1 MRLFIVTVNKS
12 EDGKVIVTGKTSIG
26 DFKGIWKSKDVP
38 LVNEDYDVEL
48 TLPLLSRDS
57 VKIEEPHLS
66 AQSMLD
72 LNERLYLRGKCEII
86 DEDDIYIMR
95 FDTNWIEML
104 EIERNEIKV
113 NDIISLMVPIDQVE
127 IYPVSW

>member
-1 MRLFIVTVNKS
+1 
-12 EDGKVIVTGKTSIG
+12 
-26 DFKGIWKSKDVP
+26 
-38 LVNEDYDVEL
+38 
-48 TLPLLSRDS
+48 
-57 VKIEEPHLS
+57 
-66 AQSMLD
+66 MLD

-104 EIERNEIKV
+104 EIEHNEIKV

>member
-1 MRLFIVTVNKS
+1 MRLLIETMNKS
-12 EDGKVIVTGKTSIG
+12 EDEKITVTGRTSIG

-57 VKIEEPHLS
+57 VKVEESQMS
-66 AQSMLD
+66 AQSMVDLD
-72 LNERLYLRGKCEII
+72 ERLHLRGKCEVI
-86 DEDDIYIMR
+86 DEDDIYVIR
-95 FDTNWIEML
+95 FDNNWIEML
-104 EIERNEIKV
+104 EIEPNEIKV
-113 NDIISLMVPIDQVE
+113 NDIISLMVPVNQVE